1 LKIRESIY
9 RLLFKFYYKLKF
21 KFVVKYNDFDPKRKD
36 PYILVGNHSCLHD
49 GIFISTL
56 LRKPPVP
63 VINAFLFVSPFTK
76 FLLTKMYPSIPKR
89 KGQSDLV
96 TVRSMMRTLK
106 GGRGVML
113 FPEGNSSYYGKE
125 STIPFSTVKFFKKVK
140 RDIVVVKNNGGYLV
154 NARWGAKDVK
164 RGLIEVEFFTLFK
177 GEELEKYSLD
187 EIYSKLQEAIK
198 FNDYDWNRE
207 KKHEYNPKKRAL
219 GLEKFMY
226 VCPKCNSHQTISTKG
241 NKVFC
246 KNCGEIAHF
255 NKYCLLEGLEFDNLV
270 DWGEYQKNRIPEIS
284 KKILYTFGD
293 MFDVDVIK
301 YEKYKIGYV
310 DIEFIENTLHVQ
322 HRDKEYS
329 FSLAKIENIT
339 LTLKREISFNYED
352 KTYLFVLRDPMLI
365 YDVVKYKME
374 ELV

>member
-1 LKIRESIY
+1 MKIRESIY

-21 KFVVKYNDFDPKRKD
+21 KLEIKYNDFDPKRKD
-36 PYILVGNHSCLHD
+36 PYIIIGNHSCLHD
-49 GIFISTL
+49 GIIVSTL
-56 LRKPPVP
+56 LKKPPVP

-96 TVRSMMRTLK
+96 TVRSMMKTLK
-106 GGRGVML
+106 GGRGVMVY
-113 FPEGNSSYYGKE
+113 PEGNSSYYGKE
-125 STIPFSTVKFFKKVK
+125 SSIPFSTVKFFKKVK
-140 RDIVVVKNNGGYLV
+140 KDIVVAKNNGGYLV
-154 NARWGAKDVK
+154 APRWGSKNIRK
-164 RGLIEVEFFTLFK
+164 GLIEVEFFTLFK
-177 GEELEKYSLD
+177 GEELDNYSLD
-187 EIYSKLQEAIK
+187 EIYEKLVEAIK
-198 FNDYDWNRE
+198 FNDFDWNRE
-207 KKHEYNPKKRAL
+207 RKYEYNPKNRAL

-226 VCPKCNSHQTISTKG
+226 VCPKCNSHQTLSTKG
-241 NKVFC
+241 NKILC

-270 DWGEYQKNRIPEIS
+270 DWGEYQKNRLPEIS

-293 MFDVDVIK
+293 MYDVDVIK
-301 YEKYKIGYV
+301 YVKYKMGYV
-310 DIEFIENTLHVQ
+310 DIDLIENTLHVQ

-329 FSLAKIENIT
+329 FSLNKIGNIT